1 MTMSWKR
8 RIIGSG
14 FGSCV
19 GWPDCRSGAR
29 GALFGRLDRARSVG
43 TAGWTDSVD
52 RDRVEELTDDASG
65 LDVVDRRAGLDDQAM
80 GERRL
85 GEGLDVVGNDVV
97 ATEQAGQRL
106 TRPGQRERATRGG
119 TEVHVALRPGGPDE
133 ADEVL

>member
-43 TAGWTDSVD
+43 TARRADSVD
-52 RDRVEELTDDASG
+52 RDRVEELADDASG

-85 GEGLDVVGNDVV
+85 GEGLDVVGNYVV
-97 ATEQAGQRL
+97 ATEHAGPRL
-106 TRPGQRERATRGG
+106 TRPGQRGRPA
-119 TEVHVALRPGGPDE
+119 PGGG
-133 ADEVL
+133 EVPLGM